1 MNRYQALTKMCLN
14 NWHYIN
20 EKVLNFHEEIN
31 FFTGHSGSGKSTVLD
46 ALQIVLYADSNG
58 RGFFNKA
65 AKEDSDRS
73 LLEYLRGMKVV
84 QENNEI
90 SYLRNKNFSTTI
102 CLEFRD
108 TELKKSQSLG
118 VVFDVDV
125 ATNDVNRMFFWH
137 SGEMA
142 SNCYREGDRVFSINE
157 MKEYVQ
163 EHYNKEEYFFCRT
176 NEKFRNELY
185 SNYFGGLHP
194 KHFPALF
201 KKAIPFKMD
210 MKLEDFV
217 KNYICTENDI
227 HMEDMQ
233 DSIAQYTRL
242 KRRLEDTKQEIK
254 LLSSIHEQYTNYQ
267 GAADQIKQYQ
277 YDLDKLDILMME
289 TKLDKI
295 NIQQTEYKED
305 IEVLEKTIADLDNE
319 ITELQKQRDEVVFSI
334 QNSGYEHLE
343 AELGSINQMIE
354 LLSRSKAAYDKI
366 AEGLKD
372 WLQTDL
378 LDSNICVGIQHFAE
392 YKADRLEIEEIQY
405 AIAGIHQEAESEKQE
420 LTAKIKE
427 LKIKLTEVSK
437 QMILLNN
444 GQKAYPGYLLEVKDI
459 LTKELEQIYEEP
471 VLVDILAD
479 TIEIKEEAWR
489 NAVEGYMGN
498 NKLNLM
504 VAPRY
509 AKKAIEIY
517 NSLDA
522 KKYYKAAVIDT
533 EKILKDQE
541 YILKD
546 QEHSIQ
552 DQESSLQDHEH
563 SIQDHKNTQGKGK
576 HAQANSLANEVETT
590 TDYTKAY
597 VNYLMGNVKKCSSIE
612 ELRENKSGI
621 TKDCILYQGYK
632 IQHINPRN
640 YTDYA
645 YIGRSAID
653 MRLRQLESDFQELK
667 SQEEPLQEQI
677 SKTQELLSLEAL
689 SNDIYFYENKLIEM
703 KEIKQKEEQK
713 KDYIRK
719 IEELKKMNIDE
730 WKAKKLLL
738 EKVIASKN
746 SQKETSSVDLRYKE
760 KDIKEFSESILSLS
774 EELIEKQKVFT
785 EELSRESIFQKM
797 IKEQENRKPE
807 SLRTEWINNKIM
819 SETKTTTEFEK
830 LLKHREQYRNAYAY
844 RGFSLTSKENEEYDQ
859 LLTVL
864 SSDKLN
870 EFTEKANEQA
880 VQAIHHFKTDFIYKV
895 RDAIK
900 EVMQQKEDLNK
911 ILSNLDFGKDKY
923 KFIITK
929 NRGEDGKFFDMFMD
943 ENLEI
948 NPHQLTGTAINQ
960 MDLFTMQHEK
970 DHSDLI
976 NELIELFMPPENCDI
991 KTLEEARVNMEKYAD
1006 YRTYLSF
1013 DMEQLVEG
1021 MSPMRLSKMLSKN
1034 SGGEGQN
1041 PLYVALLASFAQVYR
1056 INQKSNVHRRPTP
1069 RLVVLDEAF
1078 SKMDAEKVG
1087 SCIGLI
1093 RKLGFQAIISA
1104 TNDKIQNYVD
1114 NVDKSFVF
1122 ANPNKNRIYVQEF
1135 EKKEFLELLSA
1146 QEEEED
1152 ERILD

>member
-46 ALQIVLYADSNG
+46 ALQIVLYADTNG

-102 CLEFRD
+102 CLEFKD
-108 TELKKSQSLG
+108 TELKKCQSIG

-142 SNCYREGDRVFSINE
+142 SNCYREDDRVFSINE
-157 MKEYVQ
+157 LKEYVQ
-163 EHYNKEEYFFCRT
+163 NHYTKEEYFFCRT

-227 HMEDMQ
+227 HMDDMQ

-242 KRRLEDTKQEIK
+242 KRRLEDTKQEIQ
-254 LLSSIHEQYTNYQ
+254 LLSNVHEQFTNYQ
-267 GAADQIKQYQ
+267 GAADQINQYQ
-277 YDLDKLDILMME
+277 YSVDQLDILTIE

-295 NIQQTEYKED
+295 NIQQAEYKED
-305 IEVLEKTIADLDNE
+305 IVVLEKTITDLDSE
-319 ITELQKQRDEVVFSI
+319 ITELQNQRDEVVYSI

-354 LLSRSKAAYDKI
+354 LLSRSKASYDKI
-366 AEGLKD
+366 AEGLKF
-372 WLQTDL
+372 WLETEL
-378 LDSNICVGIQHFAE
+378 LDSNICASIHNFAE
-392 YKADRLEIEEIQY
+392 YRADRIKIEEIQD
-405 AIAGIHQEAESEKQE
+405 AITEIRQAAESEKQE
-420 LTAKIKE
+420 LTVKIKE
-427 LKIKLTEVSK
+427 LKTKLTEISK

-444 GQKAYPGYLLEVKDI
+444 GQKAYPGYLLEVKDL
-459 LTKELEQIYEEP
+459 LTKELEQVYEEP
-471 VLVDILAD
+471 VQVDILAD
-479 TIEIKEEAWR
+479 VIEIKDETWR

-517 NSLDA
+517 HTLDA

-533 EKILKDQE
+533 EKV
-541 YILKD
+541 LKD
-546 QEHSIQ
+546 QEHILKDQ
-552 DQESSLQDHEH
+552 GHIIKDQEHNYKDQEH
-563 SIQDHKNTQGKGK
+563 IQGEGKFI
-576 HAQANSLANEVETT
+576 QINSLANEVEST
-590 TDYTKAY
+590 TDYIKAY

-640 YTDYA
+640 YTDHA

-653 MRLRQLESDFQELK
+653 MRLSQLESDFNELK
-667 SQEEPLQEQI
+667 SQEEPLQERIQ
-677 SKTQELLSLEAL
+677 KTQELLGFEAL
-689 SNDIYFYENKLIEM
+689 SNDIDFYENKII
-703 KEIKQKEEQK
+703 EIKETRQKEEQK
-713 KDYIRK
+713 KEYIRR
-719 IEELKKMNIDE
+719 IDELKKMNIDE
-730 WKAKKLLL
+730 WKAKKILL
-738 EKVIASKN
+738 ENMIASKN
-746 SQKETSSVDLRYKE
+746 VQKETSSVDHRYKE
-760 KDIKEFSESILSLS
+760 KDIKEFQENLLSLN
-774 EELIEKQKVFT
+774 EELIAKQKVFIK
-785 EELSRESIFQKM
+785 EPSREEIFQNLM
-797 IKEQENRKPE
+797 KEQENRKPE
-807 SLRTEWINNKIM
+807 SLRSELISNKIT
-819 SETKTTTEFEK
+819 SETKTAAEFDK
-830 LLKHREQYRNAYAY
+830 LLKRREQYRDAFFY
-844 RGFSLTSKENEEYDQ
+844 RGFSLTGKENTEYDQ

-880 VQAIHHFKTDFIYKV
+880 VQAIYHFKTDFIYKV

-900 EVMQQKEDLNK
+900 EVMQQKDDLNK

-929 NRGEDGKFFDMFMD
+929 NRGEDGKFYDMFMD

-976 NELIELFMPPENCDI
+976 NELIELFMPPENSDV
-991 KTLEEARVNMEKYAD
+991 KTLEEARVNMEKYSD

-1021 MSPMRLSKMLSKN
+1021 MPPMRLSKMLSKN

-1056 INQKSNVHRRPTP
+1056 INQKSNVHRKPTP

-1135 EKKEFLELLSA
+1135 EKKEFLELLTV